1 VPRDQLFDTLFA
13 SIEKDPQMKG
23 LPQSSVH
30 IFSHEDKVVPA
41 EASMQA
47 MYLYES
53 PKMSITSSDH
63 DPDGETVDKILKA
76 INKLWVKKYQAP
88 LILED

>member
-1 VPRDQLFDTLFA
+1 
-13 SIEKDPQMKG
+13 
-23 LPQSSVH
+23 
-30 IFSHEDKVVPA
+30 
-41 EASMQA
+41 MQA